1 MLPCH
6 INITLPGGCVVR
18 SIRMFFPSIL
28 KNKQLVA
35 KDNLKFN
42 IAQLGSSFNDY
53 FNIDSSE
60 GVTDIECVSIND
72 DYLVVSYEFLT

>member
-18 SIRMFFPSIL
+18 SIRMFLPSTL

-35 KDNLKFN
+35 KDNLEFN

-53 FNIDSSE
+53 FKIDSSE

-72 DYLVVSYEFLT
+72 DYLVVNYEFLT

>member
-18 SIRMFFPSIL
+18 SIRMFHPSIL

-35 KDNLKFN
+35 KENLEFN
-42 IAQLGSSFNDY
+42 IAQLVSSFNDY

-60 GVTDIECVSIND
+60 GVTDSECVSIND